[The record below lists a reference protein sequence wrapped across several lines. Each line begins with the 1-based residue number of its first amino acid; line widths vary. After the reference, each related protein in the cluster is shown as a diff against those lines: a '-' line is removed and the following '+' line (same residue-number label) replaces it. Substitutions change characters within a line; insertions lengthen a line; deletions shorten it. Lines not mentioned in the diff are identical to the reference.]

1 MQKIGP
7 AVFII
12 AFLII
17 LFVDFV
23 ISKGHNCKTIE
34 KIAELTDSEEY
45 VWMNK
50 YYVLRICLLG
60 DIAFCLILGILCCV
74 IREVNMNGYECSVC
88 GYKH

>member
-17 LFVDFV
+17 LFVNFV

-34 KIAELTDSEEY
+34 KMAKLTDLEEY

-50 YYVLRICLLG
+50 YYVLRMRLLG
-60 DIAFCLILGILCCV
+60 DIESCPILEILCCA
-74 IREVNMNGYECSVC
+74 IRRVNMNR
-88 GYKH
+88 YKH